1 MSRENVALYERV
13 MAAFNRREIS
23 DEAAEE
29 MLAPEFRLENLN
41 TAITAKTYHGAS
53 GAREWITDTFDG
65 LDPDS
70 RFQIDEILAD
80 GDDFVVA
87 RVRIVG
93 QGARSG
99 MPMDLRWVAVLW
111 FHDGK
116 ATRGQGYA
124 RRREALKA
132 VGLTD

>member
-1 MSRENVALYERV
+1 MSRENVALYELFI
-13 MAAFNRREIS
+13 AGLDTREIS
-23 DEAAEE
+23 DEVAEE
-29 MLAPEFRLENLN
+29 MLAPDFRIENVD
-41 TAITAKTYHGAS
+41 TAITAKTYHGAP
-53 GAREWITDTFDG
+53 GVREWIADTFDG
-65 LDPDS
+65 LDPDA

-80 GDDFVVA
+80 GDDFVVG

-116 ATRGQGYA
+116 ATHGQGYP

-132 VGLTD
+132 VGLTG

>member
-13 MAAFNRREIS
+13 MAALNRREIS
-23 DEAAEE
+23 DEVAEE
-29 MLAPEFRLENLN
+29 MLAPDFRIENVD
-41 TAITAKTYHGAS
+41 TAITAKTYHGAP
-53 GAREWITDTFDG
+53 GVREWIADTFDG
-65 LDPDS
+65 LDPDA

-80 GDDFVVA
+80 GDDFVVG

-111 FHDGK
+111 FHDGR
-116 ATRGQGYA
+116 ATRGRGYP

-132 VGLTD
+132 VGLEE